1 MNAYDKL
8 LAQLHAMTASAG
20 RRPAK
25 AKKHQSKAKPE
36 QVAPAAHHPPKKGR
50 HGRAKQKKGRR

>member
-20 RRPAK
+20 HRPAK
-25 AKKHQSKAKPE
+25 AKKHHSKAKPE

-50 HGRAKQKKGRR
+50 QGHAKHKGRR